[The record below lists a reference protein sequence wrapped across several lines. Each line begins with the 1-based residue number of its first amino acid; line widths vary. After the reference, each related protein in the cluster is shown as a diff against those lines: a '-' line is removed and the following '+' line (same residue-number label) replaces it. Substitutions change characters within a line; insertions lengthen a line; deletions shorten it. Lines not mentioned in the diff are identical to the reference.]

1 MSEPNPAGDLRHA
14 LINML
19 APLLTEAQ
27 LALAAPTPLD
37 PETRRALEEIE
48 KLAMG
53 MRTLLRQDRPSN
65 PSPSQET

>member
-1 MSEPNPAGDLRHA
+1 MSESTPAGDLRHA

-27 LALAAPTPLD
+27 LALAAPTLLD

-53 MRTLLRQDRPSN
+53 MRALLKQAKTID
-65 PSPSQET
+65 PSPNPET

>member
-14 LINML
+14 LINLL

-27 LALAAPTPLD
+27 LALAAPAPLD

-48 KLAMG
+48 KLALA
-53 MRTLLRQDRPSN
+53 MRTLLRPARTTD
-65 PSPSQET
+65 PSPTEQV